1 MGMSYIWF
9 QPSASVM
16 FSFSIPVFLSIPFTS
31 MDTYISFSS
40 KSMSGFKS
48 NEDVSSALTP
58 ISVGVNTPPRPLRRS
73 LASTRSSIDFGEG
86 TKGATIPSS
95 TPIRFQ
101 PFFGF
106 AAIASSVSS
115 AFLPSSVDASMV
127 LTAFFFFFVACVLV
141 WEVGVGVGVSAESRP
156 R

>member
-86 TKGATIPSS
+86 TKGATIPASESASES
-95 TPIRFQ
+95 TFT
-101 PFFGF
+101 FGRW
-106 AAIASSVSS
+106 SCVQMVSDS
-115 AFLPSSVDASMV
+115 HSLEYVRTLST
-127 LTAFFFFFVACVLV
+127 L
-141 WEVGVGVGVSAESRP
+141 
-156 R
+156 